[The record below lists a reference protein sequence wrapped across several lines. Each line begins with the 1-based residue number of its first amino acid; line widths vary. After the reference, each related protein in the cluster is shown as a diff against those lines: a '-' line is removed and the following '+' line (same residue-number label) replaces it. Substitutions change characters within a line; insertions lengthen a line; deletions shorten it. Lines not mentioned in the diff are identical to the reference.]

1 MDAAVL
7 GSVLSLMLTA
17 ACETR
22 LLAIAPTKQTRR
34 RSNGVYSL
42 TLARL
47 CVRPGLHGTCLPLP
61 PSQPSNE
68 PRAPRACRGAQAV
81 LRGSAEKNKNTHHT
95 KFTYVVVDL
104 VVLGV
109 VLWNTGDDVNV
120 NVLQVQIVEEVS
132 TNRNRSPNLL
142 EQSALRLDHPED
154 IKKHKAHTVKY

>member
-1 MDAAVL
+1 MEAAVL
-7 GSVLSLMLTA
+7 GSVLSLMLIA

-34 RSNGVYSL
+34 SNNSVYSL

-61 PSQPSNE
+61 PSQPSSE

-81 LRGSAEKNKNTHHT
+81 LRGSTKKNMNIHDT
-95 KFTYVVVDL
+95 KLTYVVVDL

-109 VLWNTGDDVNV
+109 VIWNTGNNVNV
-120 NVLQVQIVEEVS
+120 NVLQ
-132 TNRNRSPNLL
+132 
-142 EQSALRLDHPED
+142 
-154 IKKHKAHTVKY
+154 

>member
-1 MDAAVL
+1 MEAAVL

-34 RSNGVYSL
+34 SNNTRCL

-61 PSQPSNE
+61 PSQPSSE

-81 LRGSAEKNKNTHHT
+81 LRGSAKKNKNTHDT
-95 KFTYVVVDL
+95 KLTYVVVDL

-109 VLWNTGDDVNV
+109 VVRNTWYDVNV
-120 NVLQVQIVEEVS
+120 NVLQ
-132 TNRNRSPNLL
+132 
-142 EQSALRLDHPED
+142 
-154 IKKHKAHTVKY
+154 